1 METPPGNDTRIVQWM
16 YTNYRALITFT
27 GQLGFS
33 RLRLTPSSR
42 AEFSRARAQVM
53 RQGATH

>member
-1 METPPGNDTRIVQWM
+1 M
-16 YTNYRALITFT
+16 YTGYRAVITFQ

-33 RLRLTPSSR
+33 RLRMTPSSR

-53 RQGATH
+53 RQGVTH